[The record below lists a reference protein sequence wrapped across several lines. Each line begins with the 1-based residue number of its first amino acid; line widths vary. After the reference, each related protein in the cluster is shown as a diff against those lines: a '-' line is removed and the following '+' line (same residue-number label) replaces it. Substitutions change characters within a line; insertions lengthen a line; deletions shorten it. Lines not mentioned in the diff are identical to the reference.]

1 MYMYVYMYAK
11 HMTNICGPIGLKM
24 WLLPL
29 WVHFQPQA
37 YAEFFLFIFGFW
49 ERSKILP
56 NMDQV
61 LSTIFFLLRG
71 FYPLVN

>member
-1 MYMYVYMYAK
+1 MYIYVYIYRYMYMYVYMYAK

-37 YAEFFLFIFGFW
+37 YAEFFFVYF
-49 ERSKILP
+49 RILRK
-56 NMDQV
+56 V
-61 LSTIFFLLRG
+61 
-71 FYPLVN
+71 